1 MPRVSKV
8 KTVSSSEL
16 AVNIAKFALDKK
28 AENVVSLNVK
38 NLTNITDEFVICSSD
53 TNIQVK
59 AIADSIRKNT
69 DYKPVRIEGYEHL
82 NWVLLDYI
90 DVIVHVFKTSERN
103 YYNIEK
109 LWGDAPIREF
119 IDEDQINNNR
129 SSKKLHFII
138 RIS

>member
-16 AVNIAKFALDKK
+16 ALNIAKFALDKK

-69 DYKPVRIEGYEHL
+69 YYKPVRIEGYEHL

-109 LWGDAPIREF
+109 LWGDAPTKEF
-119 IDEDQINNNR
+119 NDED
-129 SSKKLHFII
+129 
-138 RIS
+138 

>member
-119 IDEDQINNNR
+119 IDEDQINNN
-129 SSKKLHFII
+129 
-138 RIS
+138 

>member
-8 KTVSSSEL
+8 KTVSSSKL
-16 AVNIAKFALDKK
+16 AENIAQFALDKK

-38 NLTNITDEFVICSSD
+38 KLTNITDEFVICSSD

-69 DYKPVRIEGYEHL
+69 DHKPVRIEGYEHL

-109 LWGDAPIREF
+109 LWGDASIREF
-119 IDEDQINNNR
+119 NNED
-129 SSKKLHFII
+129 
-138 RIS
+138 

>member
-1 MPRVSKV
+1 MPQVSKV

-38 NLTNITDEFVICSSD
+38 KLTNITDEFVICSSD

-69 DYKPVRIEGYEHL
+69 DHKPVRIEGYEHL

-109 LWGDAPIREF
+109 LWGDASIREF
-119 IDEDQINNNR
+119 SDED
-129 SSKKLHFII
+129 
-138 RIS
+138 

>member
-8 KTVSSSEL
+8 KTVSSSKL
-16 AVNIAKFALDKK
+16 AENIAQFALDKK
-28 AENVVSLNVK
+28 AENVLSLNVK
-38 NLTNITDEFVICSSD
+38 KLTNITDEFVICSSD

-109 LWGDAPIREF
+109 LWGDASIREF
-119 IDEDQINNNR
+119 SDED
-129 SSKKLHFII
+129 
-138 RIS
+138 